1 MLSGGAGGR
10 APSSKAR
17 PRRQRPADASP
28 APVERHI
35 HGLRRSVSR
44 ASAWPRR
51 VRGESPLVLRG
62 RAEQCRR
69 LARGVSRG
77 DVRDAL
83 MEMSVDYDKEAVAAE
98 ADEAEVSHP

>member
-1 MLSGGAGGR
+1 
-10 APSSKAR
+10 
-17 PRRQRPADASP
+17 
-28 APVERHI
+28 
-35 HGLRRSVSR
+35 
-44 ASAWPRR
+44 
-51 VRGESPLVLRG
+51 VLRG

-98 ADEAEVSHP
+98 ADEAEVSHPAPRNPA

>member
-1 MLSGGAGGR
+1 MRFHVPR
-10 APSSKAR
+10 ALAR
-17 PRRQRPADASP
+17 R
-28 APVERHI
+28 
-35 HGLRRSVSR
+35 
-44 ASAWPRR
+44 RR
-51 VRGESPLVLRG
+51 VKGEAPAVLRG

-98 ADEAEVSHP
+98 ADDAVATHSGPRNSA